1 MSNEAIKYE
10 LGLVVLGTIA
20 FAAWQWWEFRRDGEL
35 LRQQHERERQATSE
49 AEARQT
55 LKPPEAS

>member
-20 FAAWQWWEFRRDGEL
+20 FAVWQWWELRRGGEL
-35 LRQQHERERQATSE
+35 LRQQHERERQAEAE

-55 LKPPEAS
+55 IKPPEAS

>member
-20 FAAWQWWEFRRDGEL
+20 FAAWQWWELKRDGEL
-35 LRQQHERERQATSE
+35 LRQQRERERRAE
-49 AEARQT
+49 AEAQQP